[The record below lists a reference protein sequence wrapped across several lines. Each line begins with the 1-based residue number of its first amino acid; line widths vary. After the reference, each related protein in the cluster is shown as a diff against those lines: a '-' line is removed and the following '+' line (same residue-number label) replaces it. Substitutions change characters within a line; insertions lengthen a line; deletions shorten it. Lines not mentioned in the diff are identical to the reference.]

1 MVGQQSSF
9 ELQDAQK
16 LHQSLLQFKETL
28 TDEWSQV
35 LNQWENLK
43 SVWHDEQF
51 ARFEPLFD
59 ALKETYRLAE
69 DDCEGY
75 TSFIDKQIQTVQA
88 KNSRL
93 GELNSI

>member
-9 ELQDAQK
+9 DLQDAQK

-59 ALKETYRLAE
+59 ALKETYCVVE

-75 TSFIDKQIQTVQA
+75 IFKVDKQIQAVPS
-88 KNSRL
+88 NSRL